1 MSEGRILVVEDEAKI
16 ANFIQKG
23 LREEGYTVEVASD
36 GAQGLRR
43 ALAEPFDLMVLDLT
57 LPEMDGL
64 EVCRTVRDKGL
75 FLPVVMLT
83 ARDGVE
89 DKVRGLDIGADDYVT
104 KPFEFEEFLAR
115 VRSHLRK
122 SRQRSQTVLHI
133 ADLVLDTRSRRV
145 ERGGRLIELSLKE
158 MALLQ
163 FLMEHQGEVLS
174 RLEISERVWD
184 IHFDTTTNVIDVH
197 INRLRKKVDYGYTPQ
212 LIHTVRGSGYML
224 KEE

>member
-36 GAQGLRR
+36 GALGLRR
-43 ALAEPFDLMVLDLT
+43 VLAEPYDLMVLDLS

-64 EVCRTVRDKGL
+64 EVCRSVRDKGVL
-75 FLPVVMLT
+75 LPIVILT

-115 VRSHLRK
+115 IRSHLRK
-122 SRQRSQTVLHI
+122 SRQRSQTVLHV
-133 ADLVLDTRSRRV
+133 ADLILDTRSRRV

-163 FLMEHQGEVLS
+163 FLMEHQGEVLT

-212 LIHTVRGSGYML
+212 LIHTIRGAGYML

>member
-43 ALAEPFDLMVLDLT
+43 VLAEPFDLMVLDLT

-75 FLPVVMLT
+75 LLPVVMLT

-163 FLMEHQGEVLS
+163 FLMEHQGEVLT

-212 LIHTVRGSGYML
+212 LIHTVRGAGYML

>member
-36 GAQGLRR
+36 GEQGLRR
-43 ALAEPFDLMVLDLT
+43 VLAEPFDLMVLDLT

-75 FLPVVMLT
+75 LLPVVMLT

-122 SRQRSQTVLHI
+122 SRQSSQTVLHI

-158 MALLQ
+158 MSLLQ

-212 LIHTVRGSGYML
+212 LIHTVRGAGYML